1 MDEPGMCLQGVEALV
16 DASADGA
23 RYGEAAMVPVHVPL
37 DADLRLVRLVADGAV
52 IVKSVQV
59 LRSKVLHHVRHVPR
73 DKVAQLTGVLGL
85 AMIHHHVD
93 LQLVWR
99 HESLVAQFAHV
110 LVYLHVLHQAPL
122 RSTGKRTSTAGVVE
136 PQ

>member
-1 MDEPGMCLQGVEALV
+1 MDEPSVRLQGVEALV

-23 RYGEAAMVPVHVPL
+23 RYGEVAMMPVHVPL

-52 IVKSVQV
+52 VVQRVQV
-59 LRSKVLHHVRHVPR
+59 LRGEVLHHVRHVPR
-73 DKVAQLTGVLGL
+73 DEVAQLTGVLGL
-85 AMIHHHVD
+85 TVVHHHVD
-93 LQLVWR
+93 LQLVRR

-122 RSTGKRTSTAGVVE
+122 RSTREGASAARVMES
-136 PQ
+136 Q